1 MVLLSSG
8 SALAGFL
15 WVYVES
21 YRSINKLRFYVIIYK
36 GSIAQIV
43 IKQIPRNTY
52 WARSSFLLISRLG
65 LRTKTIG
72 SLKGIHLY
80 ILRNIHW
87 GNIYKYFLLLYI
99 FRNIHYYIYSG
110 IYIEVESSYL
120 GVSNIEELRLYPL
133 KSRKDS
139 P

>member
-21 YRSINKLRFYVIIYK
+21 YRSINTFRFYVIIYK

-43 IKQIPRNTY
+43 IKQIPTNTY

-72 SLKGIHLY
+72 SMKGIHLY
-80 ILRNIHW
+80 ILRNIHEVIYI
-87 GNIYKYFLLLYI
+87 NIIY
-99 FRNIHYYIYSG
+99 YYIYSG

-120 GVSNIEELRLYPL
+120 GVSNREELRLYPL